1 MQPFINTKGLVTIP
15 EIASR
20 SFHLCSQTKRKSVV
34 KYCGQIRSLTGY
46 TKVAILDSKGRL
58 FGKLSLL
65 DLGAAL
71 AILMVVVGIF
81 VYPGAGGSVAQVGNT
96 QEIEVDV
103 IARGLTV
110 LNPEDFLAKLAETD
124 STKIIVRN
132 QPYSDPIA
140 VKKVIPLPRSV
151 AVPQPDGSVKSFPDP
166 RPELGYTADM
176 LITLGGRAEKSSNG
190 PVLGVP
196 VKIGTPIEIEGQD
209 YNFKVSTV
217 AVRILDEATEAQP
230 EAAPETE

>member
-1 MQPFINTKGLVTIP
+1 MAV
-15 EIASR
+15 
-20 SFHLCSQTKRKSVV
+20 
-34 KYCGQIRSLTGY
+34 
-46 TKVAILDSKGRL
+46 LDSQGRL

-71 AILMVVVGIF
+71 AIVMVIVGIF
-81 VYPGAGGSVAQVGNT
+81 FYPGAGGSVAQMGASA

-110 LNPEDFLAKLAETD
+110 LNPETFMSDLAKTS

-132 QPYSDPIA
+132 QPYGQPIA
-140 VKKVIPLPRSV
+140 VKKVIALPRSV
-151 AVPQPDGSVKSFPDP
+151 AVPQPDGTVKSYPDP

-176 LITLGGRAEKSSNG
+176 LVTLGGKAQITPEG

-196 VKIGTPIEIEGQD
+196 VKIGTPIEIEGQS
-209 YNFKVSTV
+209 YHFNVSTV
-217 AVRILDEATEAQP
+217 AVRILDNSAK
-230 EAAPETE
+230 